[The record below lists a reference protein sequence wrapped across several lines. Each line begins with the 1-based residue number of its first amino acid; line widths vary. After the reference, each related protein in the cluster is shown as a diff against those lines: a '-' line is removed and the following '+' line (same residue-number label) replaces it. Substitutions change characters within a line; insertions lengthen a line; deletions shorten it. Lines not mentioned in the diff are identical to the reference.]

1 MSGAYS
7 IATGKRYG
15 LQRVCRI
22 WQVPR
27 STVYAHRHRSDGE
40 GSIDAHSPKKR
51 GPMGPCSDPVLVKH
65 LRQVLAESPFHGEG
79 YRKVWAKLRFAGLR
93 TSKERVRSPDARAT
107 ACRHLRAWGIRTAPK
122 PTTVRLSPSSPT

>member
-22 WQVPR
+22 WHVPR

-40 GSIDAHSPKKR
+40 GSIDIHSPKR
-51 GPMGPCSDPVLVKH
+51 GPMGPCSDPVLVEH
-65 LRQVLAESPFHGEG
+65 IRQVLAESPFHGEG

-93 TSKERVRSPDARAT
+93 TSKERVRR
-107 ACRHLRAWGIRTAPK
+107 LMRAWGIRTAPK
-122 PTTVRLSPSSPT
+122 PTTARLLPRRPM

>member
-7 IATGKRYG
+7 IATHKRYG

-40 GSIDAHSPKKR
+40 GAIDSRWPKKR
-51 GPMGPCSDPVLVKH
+51 GPMGPCSDPVLVEQIG
-65 LRQVLAESPFHGEG
+65 QVLTDSPFHG
-79 YRKVWAKLRFAGLR
+79 KA
-93 TSKERVRSPDARAT
+93 
-107 ACRHLRAWGIRTAPK
+107 
-122 PTTVRLSPSSPT
+122 TVRCGLSCALPGSAPRKSGCGG